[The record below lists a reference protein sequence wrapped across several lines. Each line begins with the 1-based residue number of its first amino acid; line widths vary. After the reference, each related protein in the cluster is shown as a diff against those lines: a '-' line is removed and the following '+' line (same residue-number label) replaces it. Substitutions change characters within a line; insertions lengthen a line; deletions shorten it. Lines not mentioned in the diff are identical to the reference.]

1 MDAPK
6 REVYY
11 YRNSTGRVAVKEW
24 LDSIKD
30 GKTRIKIRLRLGRIE
45 EGNLGDHHSVGG
57 GVMELRMDFGPGY
70 RIYFGIDGIRIV
82 VLLCGGEKRSQAS
95 DIRIAMDY
103 WKAYKQGGK

>member
-11 YRNSTGRVAVKEW
+11 YRNTAGKVVVREW
-24 LDSIKD
+24 LESIKD
-30 GKTRIKIRLRLGRIE
+30 AKTRVKIRLRLGRAA

-57 GVMELRMDFGPGY
+57 GVMELRMAFGPGY
-70 RIYFGIDGIRIV
+70 RIFFGLDGIKIV
-82 VLLCGGEKRSQAS
+82 VLLSAGDKKSQDD
-95 DIRIAMDY
+95 DIRLARSY